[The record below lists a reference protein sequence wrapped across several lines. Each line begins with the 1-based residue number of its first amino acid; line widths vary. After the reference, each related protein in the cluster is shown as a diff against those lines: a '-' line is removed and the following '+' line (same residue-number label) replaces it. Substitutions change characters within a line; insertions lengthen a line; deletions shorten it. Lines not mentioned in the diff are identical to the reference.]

1 MSSISPISSARTA
14 LAQNPTA
21 SARAPTQPAEQT
33 GFAARVAE
41 LGPVAGTI
49 VATGDLLDT
58 AAEATYTIA
67 TKKLAQFGD
76 AVENAATKTADTLQ
90 DWGQAIE
97 HGAESAVHTV
107 EAAAQ
112 SLAKAFEDGTQRVG
126 QWLDE
131 AV

>member
-1 MSSISPISSARTA
+1 MSSISPIPSARTA
-14 LAQNPTA
+14 LAQNTTA
-21 SARAPTQPAEQT
+21 TARAAQPADQT

-41 LGPVAGTI
+41 LGPMAGTI
-49 VATGDLLDT
+49 VATSDLLDT
-58 AAEATYTIA
+58 AAKATYTIA
-67 TKKLAQFGD
+67 TKKLGQFGD

-90 DWGQAIE
+90 DWGHAIE

-107 EAAAQ
+107 EDAAQ
-112 SLAKAFEDGTQRVG
+112 SLAKAFENGTQRVG